1 MRDSEPK
8 RAYYAVGCVRHDA
21 HVMKNFCEQKFFGGS
36 SYSENEKQ
44 KRMISVG
51 CFTVLRDSE
60 PKRACNAE
68 GNVRHDAHVIANSR
82 KRKFAGFC
90 VMKIRETK
98 EDDIRWISS
107 SFVGRALRDSNPR
120 PFGS

>member
-8 RAYYAVGCVRHDA
+8 RAYNAVGCVRYGVHVIKIRGVQGGRMRDSEPKRACNADECHRHDA

-51 CFTVLRDSE
+51 YHPL
-60 PKRACNAE
+60 
-68 GNVRHDAHVIANSR
+68 
-82 KRKFAGFC
+82 
-90 VMKIRETK
+90 
-98 EDDIRWISS
+98 
-107 SFVGRALRDSNPR
+107 L
-120 PFGS
+120 FGVP

>member
-8 RAYYAVGCVRHDA
+8 RAYNAVGCVRYGAHVMMNFRMRKFAGFCVIRIRKTKWDGIQWIPSHFVWRALRDSEPKRAYYVVGCVRHDA

-51 CFTVLRDSE
+51 YHPL
-60 PKRACNAE
+60 
-68 GNVRHDAHVIANSR
+68 
-82 KRKFAGFC
+82 
-90 VMKIRETK
+90 
-98 EDDIRWISS
+98 
-107 SFVGRALRDSNPR
+107 L
-120 PFGS
+120 FGVP